1 MMAAK
6 LNKVFF
12 YCIIFVSIIKAQK
25 GVDYSD
31 YKSQSDHQKFFKT
44 RRAVAA
50 CQIEKLNKGALVVVL
65 KDNQLLINVLVKANN
80 QALAQEKFLSQ
91 FVINKN
97 ILVAFK
103 SSFTFSKVYFI
114 YSSTLDSLNKGVR
127 KNIFLDT
134 TLTVNSEIELKEND
148 YFLCFRDY
156 VYNSSIGFV
165 KEDSAKFV
173 SENGNPG
180 GTEYFVIKNKYG
192 HQLKKPFPFYNDGI
206 KNMYT
211 GIKGKIFEFQTYF
224 ESSLTLKG
232 TNYFPN
238 SNYLAELK
246 EIKEG
251 KRKPVKYVNSSNAQ
265 SIKISKDL
273 LFEIL
278 QSSVASLNE
287 DLKNFY
293 LESKVDGDK
302 AKSKEFDKYC
312 Y

>member
-6 LNKVFF
+6 LNSLLFCCFVFISLF
-12 YCIIFVSIIKAQK
+12 KAQK
-25 GVDYSD
+25 GANYSD

-44 RRAVAA
+44 RRAVAN
-50 CQIEKLNKGALVVVL
+50 CQIEKLNKGALVVIL
-65 KDNQLLINVLVKANN
+65 KDNQLLINGLIKSNN
-80 QALAQEKFLSQ
+80 QVLAQQKFLTQ

-97 ILVAFK
+97 ILMSFK
-103 SSFTFSKVYFI
+103 RAYNFSKVYFI
-114 YSSTLDSLNKGVR
+114 YSSSIDSLSKGAR

-156 VYNSSIGFV
+156 IYNSSIGFV

-173 SENGNPG
+173 SENGNAG
-180 GTEYFVIKNKYG
+180 GTEYFVIKNRYG

-206 KNMYT
+206 KNMYS
-211 GIKGKIFEFQTYF
+211 GIKGKVFEFQTSF
-224 ESSLTLKG
+224 ESQLTLKG
-232 TNYFPN
+232 TNYFVN
-238 SNYLAELK
+238 SNYLNELK

-251 KRKPVKYVNSSNAQ
+251 KRKPFKFINNANAQ
-265 SIKISKDL
+265 SIKLSKDL

-278 QSSVASLNE
+278 LSSVESLNE
-287 DLKNFY
+287 DLKLFY
-293 LESKVDGDK
+293 MESRESVDK
-302 AKSKEFDKYC
+302 IRSKEFDKYC

>member
-1 MMAAK
+1 MMVVK

-12 YCIIFVSIIKAQK
+12 YCIFFASLVNAQK

-31 YKSQSDHQKFFKT
+31 YKNQSDHQKFFKT

-65 KDNQLLINVLVKANN
+65 KDNQLLINGLKNANN
-80 QALAQEKFLSQ
+80 LQLAQEKFLTQ

-97 ILVAFK
+97 ILFAFK
-103 SSFTFSKVYFI
+103 RAYSFSKIYFI
-114 YSSTLDSLNKGVR
+114 YSSSLDSLTKGKR

-134 TLTVNSEIELKEND
+134 TLTINPQIELKETD
-148 YFLCFRDY
+148 YFLCFRDF

-165 KEDSAKFV
+165 KEDSAKLV
-173 SENGNPG
+173 SETGNPG
-180 GTEYFVIKNKYG
+180 GTEYFVIKNKFG

-206 KNMYT
+206 KNMYS
-211 GIKGKIFEFQTYF
+211 GIKGKIFEFQTYYDTQI
-224 ESSLTLKG
+224 TLNG
-232 TNYFPN
+232 TNYAIN

-251 KRKPVKYVNSSNAQ
+251 KRKPIKFINNNKAQ
-265 SIKISKDL
+265 SVKISKEFL
-273 LFEIL
+273 YEIL
-278 QSSVASLNE
+278 FSGIENLNE
-287 DLKNFY
+287 RLKDFY
-293 LESKVDGDK
+293 VESKDSDEK
-302 AKSKEFDKYC
+302 TRSKEFDKYC